1 MSSRLAEV
9 KSAWSVR
16 RGALVVAAVLMVTAA
31 GLGGCK
37 PTVADPRTDVPL
49 VRIATVQPAGTA
61 ERAFTGYISARVQSN
76 LGFRVSGKIIERLV
90 DTGQT
95 VTAGQQLMKLDPAD
109 LKLAIVAQTNAIN
122 AARAT
127 AIQARADETRYRKL
141 VSDGWASH
149 QRYEQAKS
157 ALDSA
162 EAALAGAEA
171 NAQVARNAG
180 DYSVLLADAD
190 GVVMEALS
198 EPGQVVSAG
207 QTVVRLAH
215 AGPREATVSLPETV
229 RPPIGSQAT
238 ATLYGDIQSRSP
250 AQLRQL
256 SDAADPVTRTY
267 EARFVLEAAAAKA
280 PLGATVTILVPRTRE
295 RNLLEVPVSAIV
307 DNGVASGVWLL
318 DQHKLVV
325 GFRPV
330 KLEGMGDEKAL
341 ISHGIQAGEQ
351 VVALGVRLLREG
363 DTVRVT
369 GEEAA
374 SR

>member
-1 MSSRLAEV
+1 MGSTLALV
-9 KSAWSVR
+9 NGAWSVQR
-16 RGALVVAAVLMVTAA
+16 NAPVAAVLLMITAA

-49 VRIATVQPAGTA
+49 VRVATVQPAGTA

-76 LGFRVSGKIIERLV
+76 LGFRVPGKIIERLV

-95 VTAGQQLMKLDPAD
+95 VTAGQPLMKLDPVD
-109 LKLAIVAQTNAIN
+109 LKLAIVAQNNAIN

-229 RPPIGSQAT
+229 RPSIGSQA
-238 ATLYGDIQSRSP
+238 AASLYGDSQSRSP

-280 PLGATVTILVPRTRE
+280 PLGATVTILIPRSKQK
-295 RNLLEVPVSAIV
+295 NLLEVPVSAIV
-307 DNGVASGVWLL
+307 DNGTASGVWLL
-318 DQHKLVV
+318 DQRKLIVE
-325 GFRPV
+325 FKPV
-330 KLEGMGDEKAL
+330 KLEAMGDEKAV
-341 ISHGIQAGEQ
+341 ISHGIEAGEQ

-363 DTVRVT
+363 DTVRVA